1 MDIDYTIKFSDR
13 KTLAIIVERDKSVVV
28 RAPKGYDQEKI
39 EEAVN
44 KKRYWLYQKL
54 NHTQKY
60 SDLKSPREFVS
71 GESFLY
77 LGKRYNLDVVD
88 KEMKEIN
95 FSNKFEISKRLQ
107 PDASELFTIWYR
119 QRAKELIIPK
129 VEEYSKNLGVD
140 YDRIFIKDLKYRWG
154 SCSPKK
160 NLNFNWRLIKAPI
173 NVLNYVIVHELAHLI
188 EPNHN
193 DDFWNIIRVQ
203 IPKYKKAKEWLKE
216 NGELLE
222 RDI

>member
-1 MDIDYTIKFSDR
+1 MEIDYTVKYSDR

-28 RAPKGYDQEKI
+28 RAPKGYDANKI
-39 EEAVN
+39 ENAVN

-54 NHTQKY
+54 NHPQKY
-60 SDLKSPREFVS
+60 SNNSKSREFVS

-77 LGKRYNLDVVD
+77 LGKMYRLDVVND
-88 KEMKEIN
+88 NIN
-95 FSNKFEISKRLQ
+95 GIHFANKFIISKNSQ
-107 PDASELFTIWYR
+107 PSALELFTKWYR
-119 QRAKELIIPK
+119 QRAKEIIIPK
-129 VEEYSKNLGVD
+129 VKEYAKNLGVEFN
-140 YDRIFIKDLKYRWG
+140 RILIKNLKYRWG

-193 DDFWNIIRVQ
+193 ENFWNIIKVQ
-203 IPKYKKAKEWLKE
+203 IPYYNKAKEWLKK

-222 RDI
+222 YNI

>member
-1 MDIDYTIKFSDR
+1 MDIHYTVKYSDR
-13 KTLAIIVERDKSVVV
+13 KTLAIIVERDKSILV
-28 RAPKGYDQEKI
+28 RAPKGYDESKI
-39 EEAVN
+39 EDAVN

-60 SDLKSPREFVS
+60 SDYKSPKEFVS

-77 LGKRYNLDVVD
+77 LGKMYNLDVVE
-88 KEMKEIN
+88 KELKGIH
-95 FSNKFEISKRLQ
+95 FSNKFEISKNLQ
-107 PDASELFTIWYR
+107 PYASELFTMWYKQKAR
-119 QRAKELIIPK
+119 MLIIQK
-129 VEEYSKNLGVD
+129 VNEYAKNLGVD
-140 YDRIFIKDLKYRWG
+140 YNRIFIKNLKYRWG

-193 DDFWNIIRVQ
+193 DNFWNIIKVQ
-203 IPKYKKAKEWLKE
+203 IPKYLKAKQWLKM

-222 RDI
+222 YNI